1 MSTQALERRSGWF
14 TFVSILL
21 FSVAGLR
28 IISGISY
35 LADSNR
41 VNNLTGG
48 LFGSHI
54 WVWGL
59 WDLAIA
65 ALAFFAAYSLWNG
78 NLFGRVVAYGWTVL
92 VIIQS
97 FLIMAYAPWFA
108 FAAILLAVLVLY
120 GLITTEGSAS

>member
-48 LFGSHI
+48 LFGSQI

-120 GLITTEGSAS
+120 GLITTESSAS